1 MNSIGLTYGN
11 VNSPFLFNLESGTYN
26 LEITDNNDCLSSL
39 SIDITE
45 SPTPLDIQLQNV
57 NISCHGSATGSANVQ
72 VNGGTPPYFY
82 NWSSGHVESY
92 AELLSSGIYFVEVV
106 DFRGCSVIDSVFV
119 HENDEIITSVEF
131 NINIMFWIFRWE
143 QLLFPVMEA
152 LETLTHV
159 WSTGDSSSSITS
171 GFGEYWA
178 IVEDELGC
186 TKARYYI

>member
-1 MNSIGLTYGN
+1 M
-11 VNSPFLFNLESGTYN
+11 
-26 LEITDNNDCLSSL
+26 

-72 VNGGTPPYFY
+72 VNGTPPYFY

-119 HENDEIITSVEF
+119 HENDEIIT
-131 NINIMFWIFRWE
+131 
-143 QLLFPVMEA
+143 QLSSTSTSCFGSLDGTATISVMEA
-152 LETLTHV
+152 LET
-159 WSTGDSSSSITS
+159 
-171 GFGEYWA
+171 
-178 IVEDELGC
+178 
-186 TKARYYI
+186 